1 MFQRARGVSP
11 AREREKKLN
20 LQRAGSAEPLL
31 SLTYAP
37 GQPGV
42 AMLPFPSLK
51 GKSEMLYDICQGGSL
66 VTGGHILPRI
76 CMTLGR
82 RKGGPEV
89 PSGWQ
94 LRVNSSPATADI
106 LFQDACAQSYPPL
119 GFWWAGGRNSNAR
132 SLRRMRVGIAGGSS
146 QKCVPFGPVFCVIVA
161 PVKSAVML
169 AFYRGVASPGFPFQ
183 TQGAPIPAG
192 HGEAPRPTL
201 HWEGQR
207 QEQQDLLQH
216 KPRYAH
222 VFWT

>member
-82 RKGGPEV
+82 RKGGPQKFLQDGNSVLIRRRRPLISYSKTLAHRVIRPLVFGGPGGEIRTPV
-89 PSGWQ
+89 LFVGCGWGLRAVRLRSVFLSG
-94 LRVNSSPATADI
+94 RCFVS
-106 LFQDACAQSYPPL
+106 
-119 GFWWAGGRNSNAR
+119 
-132 SLRRMRVGIAGGSS
+132 SLRPSKV
-146 QKCVPFGPVFCVIVA
+146 Q
-161 PVKSAVML
+161 
-169 AFYRGVASPGFPFQ
+169 
-183 TQGAPIPAG
+183 
-192 HGEAPRPTL
+192 
-201 HWEGQR
+201 
-207 QEQQDLLQH
+207 
-216 KPRYAH
+216 
-222 VFWT
+222 